1 VSVLAAT
8 GRAIITRSAVTGRA
22 ILLLVHGLLALRHVR
37 RSIPQVIRHLDM
49 AGYGSILVLS
59 LIAGLTGMIM
69 AVQTGSELQRFGVI
83 DNLGAIIGATFLRE
97 MGPIW
102 AAVIVLARVGAS
114 MAAELGTMAVNE
126 EVDALRVMSIDPVR
140 YLVMPRLLALMIV
153 MPLLT
158 TIADVVGIAGG
169 ALITKSMFGQPI
181 QVFMDSA
188 QGLLQGLDFY
198 SGLAKSWVFALII
211 GTIACDQ
218 GLATQNGAEGVGRST
233 TTTVVLS
240 VVFVLLADLVMTSFI
255 QIVVKPLVT

>member
-1 VSVLAAT
+1 MLAAT
-8 GRAIITRSAVTGRA
+8 GRAIISKSAVTGRA
-22 ILLLVHGLLALRHVR
+22 ILLLVHGLLALRHVH

-69 AVQTGSELQRFGVI
+69 AVQTGSELQRFGVL
-83 DNLGAIIGATFLRE
+83 DNLGAIIGATFCRE

-140 YLVMPRLLALMIV
+140 FLVMPRLLALMIV

-158 TIADVVGIAGG
+158 TIADAVGIAGG
-169 ALITKSMFGQPI
+169 ALIAQSLFGQPI

-211 GTIACDQ
+211 GAIACDQ

-240 VVFVLLADLVMTSFI
+240 VVFVLLADLIMTSFV
-255 QIVVKPLVT
+255 QVVIKPLVT

>member
-1 VSVLAAT
+1 MLAAT
-8 GRAIITRSAVTGRA
+8 GRAIISKSAVTGRA
-22 ILLLVHGLLALRHVR
+22 ILLLVHGLLALRHVH

-69 AVQTGSELQRFGVI
+69 AVQTGSELQRFGVL
-83 DNLGAIIGATFLRE
+83 DNLGAIIGATFCRE

-140 YLVMPRLLALMIV
+140 FLVMPRLLALMIV

-158 TIADVVGIAGG
+158 TIADAVGIAGG
-169 ALITKSMFGQPI
+169 ALIAQSLFGQPI

-211 GTIACDQ
+211 GAIACDQ

-240 VVFVLLADLVMTSFI
+240 VVFVLLADLIMTSFV
-255 QIVVKPLVT
+255 QVVIKTLVT

>member
-1 VSVLAAT
+1 MLAAT
-8 GRAIITRSAVTGRA
+8 GRAIISKSAVTGRA
-22 ILLLVHGLLALRHVR
+22 ILLLVHGLLALRHVH

-69 AVQTGSELQRFGVI
+69 AVQTGSELQRFGVL
-83 DNLGAIIGATFLRE
+83 DNLGAIIGATFCRE

-140 YLVMPRLLALMIV
+140 FLVMPRLLALMIV

-158 TIADVVGIAGG
+158 TIADAVGIAGG
-169 ALITKSMFGQPI
+169 ALIAQSLFGQPI

-211 GTIACDQ
+211 GAIACDQ

-240 VVFVLLADLVMTSFI
+240 VVFVLLADLIMTSFV
-255 QIVVKPLVT
+255 QVVIKPLVN

>member
-1 VSVLAAT
+1 MLAAT
-8 GRAIITRSAVTGRA
+8 GRSIIAKSAVTGRA
-22 ILLLVHGLLALRHVR
+22 VLLLVHGLLALRHVH

-69 AVQTGSELQRFGVI
+69 AVQTGSELQRFGVL
-83 DNLGAIIGATFLRE
+83 DNLGAIIGATFCRE

-102 AAVIVLARVGAS
+102 AAVIILARVGAS

-140 YLVMPRLLALMIV
+140 FLVMPRLLALMIV

-158 TIADVVGIAGG
+158 TIADVVGMAGG
-169 ALITKSMFGQPI
+169 ALITRSLFGQPI

-188 QGLLQGLDFY
+188 QSLLQGIDFF

-218 GLATQNGAEGVGRST
+218 GLSTQNGAEGVGRST
-233 TTTVVLS
+233 TNTVVLS
-240 VVFVLLADLVMTSFI
+240 VVFVLLADLIMTSFV
-255 QIVVKPLVT
+255 QVVVKPLVG